1 MSKKDKQDLI
11 EAICGYLPY
20 AVYIDFQ
27 GIQGI
32 CHEIRVLHYFNNTN
46 TVQELDAYIDFFG
59 DNDFIISRIKIC
71 SNERCRPVHFS
82 FSNQSPMV
90 VLLSI
95 DFDKPTPN
103 T

>member
-59 DNDFIISRIKIC
+59 DNDFISAENFKLVPTGTL
-71 SNERCRPVHFS
+71 NEDVEEPLPPVY
-82 FSNQSPMV
+82 V
-90 VLLSI
+90 TV
-95 DFDKPTPN
+95 
-103 T
+103 